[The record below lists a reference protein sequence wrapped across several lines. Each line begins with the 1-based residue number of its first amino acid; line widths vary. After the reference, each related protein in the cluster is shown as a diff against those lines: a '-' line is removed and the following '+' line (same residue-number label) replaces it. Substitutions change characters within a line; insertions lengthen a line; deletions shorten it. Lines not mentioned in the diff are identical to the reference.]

1 MRPTFK
7 EFKIK
12 ALKNPEV
19 KEEYERLKPL
29 YDIKAK
35 LIRMRLAEGLTQE
48 EIATKMN
55 TTKSNISRL
64 ESTGSKIMPN
74 ISTLM
79 NYAAVMGYD
88 VSLDFNKIKNAKDNI
103 TAKKV

>member
-12 ALKNPEV
+12 ALKDQEV
-19 KEEYERLKPL
+19 KKEYDRLKPL

-35 LIRMRLAEGLTQE
+35 LVRIRLAEGLTQE
-48 EIATKMN
+48 EIARKMN

-79 NYAAVMGYD
+79 DYAAAMGYD
-88 VSLDFNKIKNAKDNI
+88 VRFDFTKIKKR
-103 TAKKV
+103 KG

>member
-7 EFKIK
+7 EFKIE

-35 LIRMRLAEGLTQE
+35 LIRMRLTEGLTQE
-48 EIATKMN
+48 EIAKKMN

-74 ISTLM
+74 ISTIM
-79 NYAAVMGYD
+79 NYASVMGYD
-88 VSLDFNKIKNAKDNI
+88 VSLDFNKIKKY
-103 TAKKV
+103 KG